1 MALNPNL
8 KSAGKVR
15 ESNPYVIELGPSA
28 FYSEVELANTI
39 AHEVNHARDF
49 IKGGDAPESR
59 AYPAWVWCGSCK
71 EYSHS
76 RHVVPAWWIN
86 MDSIELS
93 QLHARPDNLNDI
105 KEIIDKWV
113 NECVSKTAGEKTIVD

>member
-1 MALNPNL
+1 MWSDERDLIMDLLEENQINFPAKCPCC
-8 KSAGKVR
+8 GKIDGHVFFYKPKNS
-15 ESNPYVIELGPSA
+15 EQLGS
-28 FYSEVELANTI
+28 
-39 AHEVNHARDF
+39 
-49 IKGGDAPESR
+49 
-59 AYPAWVWCGSCK
+59 AWVWCGSCK

-76 RHVVPAWWIN
+76 RHVVPAWWVN

-113 NECVSKTAGEKTIVD
+113 NECASKTAGEKTIVD